1 MPSMI
6 SSSRAWVMPN
16 GSIAGASARG
26 GRIARL
32 VHRVVHFAAE
42 GVEGGDRAPAFGRQ
56 EEKRVI
62 KARSALRGFVLAV
75 FVGSHCITSARASI
89 SGQSQG
95 RNTGRRRK
103 TFPRARSSFSRILRP
118 P

>member
-6 SSSRAWVMPN
+6 SLSCIWAIPN
-16 GSIAGASARG
+16 GPIAGASARVG
-26 GRIARL
+26 WIARL
-32 VHRVVHFAAE
+32 VHRVVPLAAE
-42 GVEGGDRAPAFGRQ
+42 GVERGDRAPAFGRQ
-56 EEKRVI
+56 EEERVI
-62 KARSALRGFVLAV
+62 KARAALRGFVLAV
-75 FVGSHCITSARASI
+75 FVRSHCFTSARASI

-103 TFPRARSSFSRILRP
+103 TFPRVRSSFSRILRP